1 MIANQDLHTS
11 PRQRIVIVFIAL
23 LMLLSTFALYASIV
37 LSSSGSSSS
46 AETSALTAE
55 EEARYQELL
64 AEYQDKV
71 NAQASELSSKYF
83 DEFATFKSRV
93 KSFNAADVTDVTW
106 TDLKVGDGEEVNS
119 EDFVEYS
126 AYYIGWLS
134 DETVFDSSFDDASK
148 PTALNSPLAGT
159 TEMIQGW
166 KDGIQGMK
174 IGGIREISIPSAL
187 GYGDQ
192 DQGSIPANSPLRF
205 VVMLVPRVDEV
216 EVPDEL
222 NNLYLKSMGYSAE
235 G

>member
-37 LSSSGSSSS
+37 LSSNGSSSS

-64 AEYQDKV
+64 SEYQDKV

-174 IGGIREISIPSAL
+174 IGGVREISIPSAL

-205 VVMLVPRVDEV
+205 VVMLIPRVDEV

>member
-37 LSSSGSSSS
+37 LSSNGSSSS

-64 AEYQDKV
+64 TEYQDKV

-174 IGGIREISIPSAL
+174 IGGVREISIPSAL

-205 VVMLVPRVDEV
+205 VIMLVPRVDEV

>member
-11 PRQRIVIVFIAL
+11 PRQRIVIVLIAL

-37 LSSSGSSSS
+37 LSSNGSSSS

-64 AEYQDKV
+64 AEYQGKV

-174 IGGIREISIPSAL
+174 IGGVREISIPSAL

>member
-37 LSSSGSSSS
+37 LSSNGSSSS

-174 IGGIREISIPSAL
+174 IGGVREISIPSAL

>member
-37 LSSSGSSSS
+37 LSSNGSSSS
-46 AETSALTAE
+46 TETSALTAE

-174 IGGIREISIPSAL
+174 IGGVREISIPSAL

-205 VVMLVPRVDEV
+205 VIMLVPRVDEV

>member
-37 LSSSGSSSS
+37 LSSNGSSSS

-83 DEFATFKSRV
+83 DEFATFRSRV

-106 TDLKVGDGEEVNS
+106 TDLKVGDGQEVNS

-166 KDGIQGMK
+166 KDGIKGMK
-174 IGGIREISIPSAL
+174 IGGVREISIPSAL

>member
-37 LSSSGSSSS
+37 LSSNGSSSS
-46 AETSALTAE
+46 AETNALTAE

-64 AEYQDKV
+64 TEYQDKV

-174 IGGIREISIPSAL
+174 IGGVREISIPSAL

>member
-37 LSSSGSSSS
+37 LSSNGSSSS

-106 TDLKVGDGEEVNS
+106 TDLKVGDGEKVNS

>member
-37 LSSSGSSSS
+37 LSSNGSSSS

-71 NAQASELSSKYF
+71 NAQASELSGKYF

-119 EDFVEYS
+119 EDFIEYS

-174 IGGIREISIPSAL
+174 IGGVREISIPSAL

>member
-37 LSSSGSSSS
+37 LSSNGSSSS

-174 IGGIREISIPSAL
+174 IGGVREISIPCAL

>member
-37 LSSSGSSSS
+37 LSSNGSSSS
-46 AETSALTAE
+46 AEASALTAE

-174 IGGIREISIPSAL
+174 IGGVREISIPSAL

>member
-37 LSSSGSSSS
+37 LSSNGSSSS

>member
-11 PRQRIVIVFIAL
+11 PRQRIIIVLVAL

-37 LSSSGSSSS
+37 LSSNGSSSS

-64 AEYQDKV
+64 VEYQDKV

-93 KSFNAADVTDVTW
+93 KSFNAADITDVTW

-205 VVMLVPRVDEV
+205 VVMLVPRVDDV

>member
-37 LSSSGSSSS
+37 LSSNGSSSS
-46 AETSALTAE
+46 AETNALTAE

-64 AEYQDKV
+64 TEYQDKV

-83 DEFATFKSRV
+83 DEFATFRSRV

-106 TDLKVGDGEEVNS
+106 TDLKVGDGQEVNS

-174 IGGIREISIPSAL
+174 IGGVREISIPSAL